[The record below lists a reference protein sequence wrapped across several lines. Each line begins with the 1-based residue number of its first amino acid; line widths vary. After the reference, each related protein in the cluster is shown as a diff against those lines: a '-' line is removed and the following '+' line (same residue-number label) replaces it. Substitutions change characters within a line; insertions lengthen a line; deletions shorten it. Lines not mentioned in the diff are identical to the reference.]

1 MKGKPYPQGLYII
14 TARDL
19 VPGRTHRD
27 VAQVALSAGVKWIQL
42 RDKEAPTKD
51 LVLWGRQLR
60 AMSRKYGAYLLIN
73 DRCDVALA
81 VEADGV
87 HLGQEDM
94 PLKEARRILGTEAII
109 GISVENEEQSLLA
122 EQEGA
127 DYLGVG
133 PIYSTTS
140 KPDAGEA
147 VGLEQI
153 HRIRAISSLPIVAIG
168 GIQASN
174 APEVLSAGASAIAV
188 ISAVAGAENMEE
200 AIQALLNCFPGGKN
214 EAKRIS

>member
-1 MKGKPYPQGLYII
+1 MKEKPYPRSLYII

-19 VPGRTHRD
+19 VPGRTHLD

-42 RDKEAPTKD
+42 RDKEASTKD
-51 LVLWGRQLR
+51 LVLWGWQLR
-60 AMSRKYGAYLLIN
+60 KITRKYGAYLLIN

-94 PLKEARRILGTEAII
+94 PLKEARRILGAEAII

-122 EQEGA
+122 EREGA

-133 PIYSTTS
+133 PIYATTT
-140 KPDAGEA
+140 KPDAGKA

-153 HRIRAISSLPIVAIG
+153 HRIRAVSSLPIVAVG

-200 AIQALLNCFPGGKN
+200 AIHALLNCFPGGKD
-214 EAKRIS
+214 ETERIS